1 MGDYTNEELVF
12 GLDIG
17 TRTVIGIVGYKENNQ
32 FVILGFEC
40 VEHEE
45 RAMLDGQIHD
55 ITKVAKA
62 VCEVKASLEKKLN
75 IQLTDVAIAAAGRA
89 LSTQMVCVDKAYDE
103 LQEFALT
110 DVHNL
115 ELQGVEKAKEEQ
127 QKMHSGIEY
136 FCVAYSVISYYLDG
150 YIISNLEGHKGSSIG
165 AKIIATFLPKQVI
178 DSLYAVTER
187 AGLSVAHLTLE
198 PIAAIN
204 AIIPENLRLLNLGL
218 VDIGAGTS
226 DIAITKDG
234 SVTAY
239 GMIPIAGDEVTEVL
253 VHHFLVDFNTAERIK
268 QQLTIS
274 ETVSFDDI
282 LGINHETTRDEV
294 RKIIAPTI
302 KKLTESVAEKILE
315 LNGENAPNAVFCVG
329 GGSQMLS
336 VTETLAE
343 LLRLPKER
351 VSVRVAKNVTQVID
365 QIGLIN
371 GPEMITPL
379 GICITSMQN
388 KYSQFTTIRLNGQQ
402 VKLLNAKKLTV
413 LDAVIAAGIE
423 HYEIFPAKGKTLM
436 FKLNGER
443 MRIKGGNSTPA
454 RIMLNETEATLN
466 DRINDGDRLQIE
478 KGIQGKDGTAMLSE
492 YVKET
497 CEISLDGKRMTLPI
511 TLVNGDYVP
520 LDYQIKEGND
530 VQIIFPNHLGQLF
543 EILKMDSAHLN
554 VMVNYNL
561 TASDYKIQDKD
572 CILTSSVQNGEE
584 KEQTKVMLQQ
594 DELEVAIDFKNEEK
608 YQETKEAG
616 AEERKIYIT
625 VNNEVIALPQ
635 KEMPYMLASI
645 FDYIAFDLSKP
656 QGTIQL
662 VKNGLPAA
670 LTDNLYDKDNLEIY
684 WKK

>member
-1 MGDYTNEELVF
+1 
-12 GLDIG
+12 
-17 TRTVIGIVGYKENNQ
+17 
-32 FVILGFEC
+32 
-40 VEHEE
+40 
-45 RAMLDGQIHD
+45 
-55 ITKVAKA
+55 
-62 VCEVKASLEKKLN
+62 
-75 IQLTDVAIAAAGRA
+75 
-89 LSTQMVCVDKAYDE
+89 
-103 LQEFALT
+103 
-110 DVHNL
+110 
-115 ELQGVEKAKEEQ
+115 
-127 QKMHSGIEY
+127 
-136 FCVAYSVISYYLDG
+136 
-150 YIISNLEGHKGSSIG
+150 
-165 AKIIATFLPKQVI
+165 
-178 DSLYAVTER
+178 
-187 AGLSVAHLTLE
+187 
-198 PIAAIN
+198 
-204 AIIPENLRLLNLGL
+204 
-218 VDIGAGTS
+218 
-226 DIAITKDG
+226 
-234 SVTAY
+234 
-239 GMIPIAGDEVTEVL
+239 
-253 VHHFLVDFNTAERIK
+253 
-268 QQLTIS
+268 
-274 ETVSFDDI
+274 
-282 LGINHETTRDEV
+282 
-294 RKIIAPTI
+294 
-302 KKLTESVAEKILE
+302 
-315 LNGENAPNAVFCVG
+315 
-329 GGSQMLS
+329 MLS